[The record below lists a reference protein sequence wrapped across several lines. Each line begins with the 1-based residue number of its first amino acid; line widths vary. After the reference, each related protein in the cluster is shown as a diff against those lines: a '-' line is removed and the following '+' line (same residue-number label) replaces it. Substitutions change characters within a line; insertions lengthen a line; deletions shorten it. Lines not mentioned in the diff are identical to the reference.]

1 MGLGLY
7 LDLAVGV
14 RQGGADSWSAPA
26 CFAEGVS
33 LAAPPDAFN
42 PAGQN
47 WGLAPFNPAGLR
59 RAAYRPFVQM
69 LRAAMGFAGIVRID
83 HIISL
88 QRSFWA
94 PEDGAPGGYVANP
107 LEPLL
112 ALIRRSEEHTSEL
125 QSLMRISY
133 AV

>member
-69 LRAAMGFAGIVRID
+69 LRAAMRLAGVVRID
-83 HIISL
+83 HIL
-88 QRSFWA
+88 GMQQSFWA
-94 PEDGAPGGYVANP
+94 PENG
-107 LEPLL
+107 
-112 ALIRRSEEHTSEL
+112 RSEERRVGKECVSTCSSRWSPYH
-125 QSLMRISY
+125 
-133 AV
+133 

>member
-69 LRAAMGFAGIVRID
+69 LR
-83 HIISL
+83 
-88 QRSFWA
+88 
-94 PEDGAPGGYVANP
+94 
-107 LEPLL
+107 
-112 ALIRRSEEHTSEL
+112 SEEHTSEL

-133 AV
+133 AVFCLKKKTRNQHDQLKVPHKVETQQHTT